1 MAKILILDDHP
12 LYREGIVSALTSHA
26 MRAAVLGASSIAD
39 ALKLLDD
46 DPTIDLVLV
55 DRKLRG
61 EDGMEALK
69 RIGAQHPAVARVLIS
84 GDESDESV
92 DAAMRAGA
100 QGFLPK
106 SLSIRMMLVAI
117 DRILAGDVFWPALLE
132 RAAGSVPTEVFA
144 LTVRQLEVLRLLGRG
159 NSNAEIAT
167 QLQIGERTVK
177 AHLKGIYEA
186 LGVDTRM
193 RALVKAKDLG
203 LIK

>member
-1 MAKILILDDHP
+1 MTKILILDDHP
-12 LYREGIVSALTSHA
+12 LYREGVVSALTSNA

-39 ALKLLDD
+39 ALQLLDD

-69 RIGAQHPAVARVLIS
+69 RIGAQHPTVARVLIS

-92 DAAMRAGA
+92 NAAMRVGA

-106 SLSIRMMLVAI
+106 SLSIRAMLAAI
-117 DRILAGDVFWPALLE
+117 QRILEGDVFWPGQLE
-132 RAAGSVPTEVFA
+132 GASVSVPHDLFA
-144 LTVRQLEVLRLLGRG
+144 LTVRQLDVLRLLGKG
-159 NSNAEIAT
+159 SSNAEIAT
-167 QLQIGERTVK
+167 ELQIGERTVK
-177 AHLKGIYEA
+177 AHLKGIYET

-193 RALVKAKDLG
+193 RALLKAKDLG
-203 LIK
+203 LIR